1 VRLWKRTTAKKKET
15 RRERIERVRRE
26 AEDSPIV
33 RELRELAAGR
43 AEEDFRRRRAAAG
56 S

>member
-1 VRLWKRTTAKKKET
+1 MGKKKET
-15 RRERIERVRRE
+15 RQEKIERIRRE

-43 AEEDFRRRRAAAG
+43 AEREWRRQQAAG
-56 S
+56 ENA